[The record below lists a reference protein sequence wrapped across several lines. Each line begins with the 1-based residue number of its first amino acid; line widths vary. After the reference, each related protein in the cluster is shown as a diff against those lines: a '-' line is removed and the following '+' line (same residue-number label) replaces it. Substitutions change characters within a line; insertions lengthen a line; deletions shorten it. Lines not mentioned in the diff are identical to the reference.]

1 MGTLLKVFGIVAVVI
16 GVIAFFTVIGAPM
29 GIGLIVNGI
38 VLIALGTIYN
48 DVKEIKAKLK

>member
-1 MGTLLKVFGIVAVVI
+1 MGTLLKVFGIIVI
-16 GVIAFFTVIGAPM
+16 VMGIIPFFTAIGTPM

-38 VLIALGTIYN
+38 VLISLGTIYN